1 MTKFLMFFCLYF
13 LGPGTTVKAICD
25 ELNLPKTL
33 LGVDAIY
40 QNQILG
46 QDLNE
51 SQMLVLMR
59 ETNRFCII
67 VSPIGRQGFIFG
79 RGNKQFTPKVL
90 KKVGLS
96 NIIIIATREKLKEIT
111 SLKVD
116 TGEKELDESFERF
129 FRVIIGYKEELIMPV
144 A

>member
-1 MTKFLMFFCLYF
+1 MQEKD
-13 LGPGTTVKAICD
+13 K
-25 ELNLPKTL
+25 
-33 LGVDAIY
+33 
-40 QNQILG
+40 
-46 QDLNE
+46 
-51 SQMLVLMR
+51 
-59 ETNRFCII
+59 FCII
-67 VSPIGRQGFIFG
+67 VSPIGKQGFIFG

-90 KKVGLS
+90 KKVGLG
-96 NIIIIATREKLKEIT
+96 NITIIATRDKLKEIT